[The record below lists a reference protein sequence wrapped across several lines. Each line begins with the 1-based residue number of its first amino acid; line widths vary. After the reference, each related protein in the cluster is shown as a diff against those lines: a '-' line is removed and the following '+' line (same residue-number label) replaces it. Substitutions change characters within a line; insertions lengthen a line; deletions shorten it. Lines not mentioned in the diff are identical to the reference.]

1 MIVGV
6 DIKKSSQK
14 FENKDLKI
22 FVRIGDQADPKFL
35 KKLLDE
41 FGKFNIIID
50 DGGHTANQQITSFLH
65 LYGSLSENGVYL
77 VEDTHS
83 YWEKYQDRK
92 DGLSFIDF
100 SKSLV
105 DYLHDPYYR
114 VSGFSPRADKP
125 NKSVKIQVS
134 KFYSVT
140 KNICFFDSIIA
151 FTKGKRIF
159 QKIEK
164 R

>member
-77 VEDTHS
+77 VEDTH
-83 YWEKYQDRK
+83 
-92 DGLSFIDF
+92 
-100 SKSLV
+100 
-105 DYLHDPYYR
+105 
-114 VSGFSPRADKP
+114 
-125 NKSVKIQVS
+125 
-134 KFYSVT
+134 
-140 KNICFFDSIIA
+140 
-151 FTKGKRIF
+151 
-159 QKIEK
+159 
-164 R
+164 